1 MCLHAFW
8 DLITSLL
15 KPYELGLY
23 LKNTKKLFCFLLV
36 FGIINLYIRRILDI
50 K

>member
-23 LKNTKKLFCFLLV
+23 LKNTKKLFCFFVSIWDYKL
-36 FGIINLYIRRILDI
+36 IHKTYSRY
-50 K
+50 